1 MTTEVKNTLFNPH
14 TVDENAFLLASHFP
28 QGTLWL
34 NAFKPESN
42 FGKLVLGLAMEF
54 YRFEV
59 LVNKLYGEMDINQA
73 NELLIE
79 WEKSVG
85 LPDDCFSTTV
95 PIAQRREQV
104 RQKFSNFGGVQ
115 KAEDFV
121 RVGAV
126 FGFDLTVTPLSLYA
140 VFPLTFPIFFTGDAK
155 EARHTILV
163 VINGDVSGSDVFPLP
178 FPIPFSSG
186 GRIFLQCIFE
196 VLAPANVNVI
206 IKTEGELS

>member
-1 MTTEVKNTLFNPH
+1 MTTKVKNTLFNPH
-14 TVDENAFLLASHFP
+14 TVDENAFLLASHLP
-28 QGTLWL
+28 QGALWS
-34 NAFKPESN
+34 NAFKPDSV

-59 LVNKLYGEMDINQA
+59 LINKLYGEMDINQA

-79 WEKSVG
+79 WEQSVG
-85 LPDDCFSTTV
+85 LPDDCFDTTV
-95 PIAQRREQV
+95 PIEQRREQV

-115 KAEDFV
+115 KAEDFE
-121 RVGAV
+121 RVGAA
-126 FGFDLTVTPLSLYA
+126 FGFDLTVTPMSTLG
-140 VFPLTFPIFFTGDAK
+140 VFPLSFPIFFMGSAK

-163 VINGDVSGSDVFPLP
+163 VINGDVSGADTFPLP

-186 GRIFLQCIFE
+186 GRIFLQCIFD

-206 IKTEGELS
+206 IKTEGEL

>member
-1 MTTEVKNTLFNPH
+1 MSDQVKNTLFNPH
-14 TVDENAFLLASHFP
+14 TVDENAYLLASHCP
-28 QGTLWL
+28 QGKLWS
-34 NAFKPESN
+34 NVFKPESVL
-42 FGKLVLGLAMEF
+42 GKLILGLAMEF

-59 LVNKLYGEMDINQA
+59 LVNQLYGEMDINQA

-85 LPDDCFSTTV
+85 LPDECFSTTV

-115 KAEDFV
+115 TAADFE
-121 RVGAV
+121 RVAAV
-126 FGFDLTVTPLSLYA
+126 FGIDVTVIPGSQSGT
-140 VFPLTFPIFFTGDAK
+140 FPLTFPIIFSASEK

-163 VINGDVSGSDVFPLP
+163 IINGDLTGADTFPLT
-178 FPIPFSSG
+178 FPIPFSAG
-186 GRIFLQCIFE
+186 VEFLQCIFD

-206 IKTEGELS
+206 IKTEGEIT

>member
-1 MTTEVKNTLFNPH
+1 MTTKVKHTLFNPH
-14 TVDENAFLLASHFP
+14 TVEENAYLLASHMPMGKF
-28 QGTLWL
+28 WS
-34 NAFKPESN
+34 NAFKPDTN
-42 FGKLVLGLAMEF
+42 FGKLILGLAMEF

-59 LVNKLYGEMDINQA
+59 LVKKLYGEMDINQA

-85 LPDDCFSTTV
+85 LPDECFSTDV
-95 PIAQRREQV
+95 PIEQRRLQGI
-104 RQKFSNFGGVQ
+104 QKFSNFGGVQ
-115 KAEDFV
+115 ESEDFV
-121 RVGAV
+121 RVAAV
-126 FGFDLTVTPLSLYA
+126 FGFDVTVSPLSSLA
-140 VFPLTFPIFFTGDAK
+140 VFPLSFPIWFAGSPK

-163 VINGDVSGSDVFPLP
+163 IMNGDLSGEDLFPLP

-186 GRIFLQCIFE
+186 GRNFLQCIFD